1 MIFLKSFITKVLN
14 KIYLLTLAKPRIRDA
29 YNDFL
34 FFFLWKTVFALSS
47 IFKTN
52 SKLVLFVADF
62 HNQLPD
68 EYKSLYQMAKEK
80 GYKCVC
86 IYKFKSNSRIAFAN
100 EFSKFK
106 NDLKFQRL
114 YARAKVTFLYDYYLP
129 AYANKPR
136 KNSRLVQLWHGCGAF
151 KKFGYSTKDCDW
163 GMNEEKL
170 RRYNVHKTYTDVLVS
185 SEFIKDKYAQAFDLS
200 EEKIEALGVAR
211 TDVYFDSNFV
221 QSQKEVLTE
230 KYPFLKDKKL
240 ILYAP
245 TFRGNSLNSSKSE
258 NAIDLVKLCKNLQR
272 DCVFLIK
279 LHPLVRQKPNY
290 SKEEADLIK
299 DKVLDISDTVSIQTA
314 LCCADLVI
322 TDYSSLIFEYA
333 ILKRPMIFYAYD
345 LEEYDSGRSFYY
357 DYSSFVPGEIA
368 KSTDE
373 LITLLKKSDEAFD
386 KEKIEMFRE
395 KFMSSCDG
403 HSTKRIFEKFI
414 EN

>member
-1 MIFLKSFITKVLN
+1 MIILKNFITKVFN
-14 KIYLLTLAKPRIRDA
+14 KLYLLTLAKPKVREA

-34 FFFLWKTVFALSS
+34 FFFLWKVVFFFSS
-47 IFKTN
+47 IGKKKEN
-52 SKLVLFVADF
+52 LILFVADY
-62 HNQLPD
+62 HDKLPD
-68 EYKSLYQMAKEK
+68 EYKSLYQLATEK

-86 IYKFKSNSRIAFAN
+86 IYKFRSDSSVAFSN

-106 NDLKFQRL
+106 NDLKFERL
-114 YARAKVTFLYDYYLP
+114 YAKAKVTFLYDYYLP
-129 AYANKPR
+129 AYANEPR

-170 RRYNVHKTYTDVLVS
+170 RKYHVHKTYTDVLVS

-200 EEKIEALGVAR
+200 QDKIKAYGVAR
-211 TDVYFDSNFV
+211 TDVYFSSQFV
-221 QSQKEVLTE
+221 ENQKEVLI
-230 KYPFLKDKKL
+230 KQYPFLKDKKL

-245 TFRGNSLNSSKSE
+245 TFRGNSLNHSKGE
-258 NAIDLVKLCKNLQR
+258 NAIDLVKLCKNLED
-272 DCVFLIK
+272 DCAFLIK
-279 LHPLVRQKPNY
+279 LHPLVRQKPDY
-290 SKEEADLIK
+290 TKEEEALMK
-299 DKVLDISDTVSIQTA
+299 DKIVDISDTVNIQTA
-314 LCCADLVI
+314 LCSADLVI

-345 LEEYDSGRSFYY
+345 LQDYENGRSFYY

-368 KSTDE
+368 KDTDE
-373 LITLLKKSDEAFD
+373 LIALLKNSEKNFDEQRV
-386 KEKIEMFRE
+386 EKFKE

-403 HSTKRIFEKFI
+403 HSTERIFEKFI